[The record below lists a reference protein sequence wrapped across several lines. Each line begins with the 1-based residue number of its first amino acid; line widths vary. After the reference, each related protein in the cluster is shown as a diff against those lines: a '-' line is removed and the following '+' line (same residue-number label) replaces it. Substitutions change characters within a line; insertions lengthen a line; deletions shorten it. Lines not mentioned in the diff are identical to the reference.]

1 MLLLS
6 VFVFVPGLCSSALQS
21 CRAICESLCLKKK
34 KQDKKSTFIL
44 KVLICDEPRLSEAA
58 RCFVLLNL

>member
-6 VFVFVPGLCSSALQS
+6 VFMFVPGLCSSALQS
-21 CRAICESLCLKKK
+21 CRAICESLCFKKE

-44 KVLICDEPRLSEAA
+44 KVLICDNPRLSEAA
-58 RCFVLLNL
+58 RCFALLNL

>member
-21 CRAICESLCLKKK
+21 CRAICESLCFKK
-34 KQDKKSTFIL
+34 KQDQKSTFIL
-44 KVLICDEPRLSEAA
+44 KVLICDDPRLSEAA

>member
-6 VFVFVPGLCSSALQS
+6 VFVFVLGLCSSALQS
-21 CRAICESLCLKKK
+21 CRAICESLCFLKKTR
-34 KQDKKSTFIL
+34 QKKSTFIL
-44 KVLICDEPRLSEAA
+44 KVLICDDPHLSEAA

>member
-21 CRAICESLCLKKK
+21 CRAKCESLCFKKK
-34 KQDKKSTFIL
+34 KTRQKKHLYLESF
-44 KVLICDEPRLSEAA
+44 
-58 RCFVLLNL
+58 NM